1 MSQLWWRYP
10 ADQLHHRPGADLENP
25 DASWRTAGS
34 TTCVTSPGGRR
45 SNGVI
50 WCSSIVLESSSK
62 HHRVICPRLIFITA
76 DSRCPHFA
84 TLDHAFALKASRK
97 RFAPVAEFSAR
108 SRPFLTFYAVY
119 ETGES
124 ATCPQEGRRS
134 QLFGRANGRD
144 ACESAVGRP
153 ILHVRVC

>member
-34 TTCVTSPGGRR
+34 TTGVTSPGGRW
-45 SNGVI
+45 SIGVI

-84 TLDHAFALKASRK
+84 TLAPVAALKVIQK

-108 SRPFLTFYAVY
+108 SRPSLTFYAVY

-124 ATCPQEGRRS
+124 GTCPQRGAEANC
-134 QLFGRANGRD
+134 LDAANGRD